1 MVIEV
6 LRWLVDAVIALTLI
20 EALVLWLYHRRSGRG
35 LALSEIGLNLFSGL
49 CLMLALRVALAG
61 DSLWLVAAALAAAGI
76 LHALDIR
83 RRWRR

>member
-1 MVIEV
+1 MIEA

>member
-1 MVIEV
+1 MVTEA

-20 EALVLWLYHRRSGRG
+20 EALVLWLYHRGSGRG
-35 LALSEIGLNLFSGL
+35 VAFSEIGLNLVSGL

-61 DSLWLVAAALAAAGI
+61 DALWLVAAALAAAGI

>member
-1 MVIEV
+1 MEA

-35 LALSEIGLNLFSGL
+35 VALSEVGLNLFSGL

-61 DSLWLVAAALAAAGI
+61 DSVWLVAAALAAAGI

>member
-1 MVIEV
+1 MEA

-35 LALSEIGLNLFSGL
+35 VALSEVGLNLFSGL

-61 DSLWLVAAALAAAGI
+61 DSVWLVAAALAAAGI

-83 RRWRR
+83 TRWRR

>member
-1 MVIEV
+1 MVTEA

-35 LALSEIGLNLFSGL
+35 VAFSEIGLNLVSGL

-61 DSLWLVAAALAAAGI
+61 NSLWLVAAALAAAGI